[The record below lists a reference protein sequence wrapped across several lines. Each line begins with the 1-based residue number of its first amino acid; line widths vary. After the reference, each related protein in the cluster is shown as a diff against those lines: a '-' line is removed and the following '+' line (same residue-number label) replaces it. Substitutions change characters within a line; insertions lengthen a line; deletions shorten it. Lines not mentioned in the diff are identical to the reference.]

1 MTEILC
7 TFPNEFYYLSNNL
20 LRSGP
25 PGTVLILE
33 QGNIIVMGHDLRF
46 CRGTPYSYPSILLQF
61 SRQIPE
67 MRFGQ
72 IFRVE

>member
-1 MTEILC
+1 MMTEILC

-46 CRGTPYSYPSILLQF
+46 CRGSPIHTLQYYF
-61 SRQIPE
+61 NSAGK
-67 MRFGQ
+67 FLK
-72 IFRVE
+72 